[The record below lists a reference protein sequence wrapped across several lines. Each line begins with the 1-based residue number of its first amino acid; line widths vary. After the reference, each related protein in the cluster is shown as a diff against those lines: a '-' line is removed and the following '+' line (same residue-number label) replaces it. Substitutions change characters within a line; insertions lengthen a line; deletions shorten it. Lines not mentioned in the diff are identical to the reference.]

1 MELATTIK
9 NTYSPAQIAQ
19 LVRLIAPAPVTGE
32 MSAEDFE
39 RLMKDL
45 AAKNSRR
52 GYSPKSLEAARLVLV
67 MGANAAEA
75 AKETNQ
81 TRQSVNQLMLRIR
94 RRMQDLPQAWTQVNA
109 WFPSDVAKQL
119 EALSTD
125 LRAAQ
130 AEGSPA
136 AKKTKTF
143 KITHN
148 APDCTEG
155 SGADLG
161 KAIDAIG
168 SN

>member
-1 MELATTIK
+1 MDTTKKREEQLMELATTIK
-9 NTYSPAQIAQ
+9 NDYTPAQIAQ

-52 GYSPKSLEAARLVLV
+52 GYSPKSVEAARLVLV
-67 MGANAAEA
+67 MGANATEA

-81 TRQSVNQLMLRIR
+81 TRQSVNQLMMRIR
-94 RRMQDLPQAWTQVNA
+94 RRMEDLPQAWKHVSA

-119 EALSTD
+119 EDLSVA

-130 AEGSPA
+130 AEGAPVD
-136 AKKTKTF
+136 KKTKTF
-143 KITHN
+143 KITH
-148 APDCTEG
+148 
-155 SGADLG
+155 
-161 KAIDAIG
+161 KAQ
-168 SN
+168 